1 MMQGNIT
8 VELDDLA
15 LSILPDMITRRIVDR
30 IVDEWC
36 KTEQFEKVL
45 SQIQAEDF
53 DVAELKKRVMDEIVW
68 RVVQNWK
75 ESE

>member
-36 KTEQFEKVL
+36 KTEQFKKVL

-53 DVAELKKRVMDEIVW
+53 DVAELKKRVMDEIVCKVI
-68 RVVQNWK
+68 RNWK

>member
-45 SQIQAEDF
+45 SQIQADDF
-53 DVAELKKRVMDEIVW
+53 DVTELKERVMDEIVCKVI
-68 RVVQNWK
+68 RNWK

>member
-53 DVAELKKRVMDEIVW
+53 NVAELKKRVMDEIVCKVI
-68 RVVQNWK
+68 RNWK

>member
-53 DVAELKKRVMDEIVW
+53 DVTELKKRVMDEIVCKVI
-68 RVVQNWK
+68 RNWK

>member
-36 KTEQFEKVL
+36 KTEQFKKVL

-53 DVAELKKRVMDEIVW
+53 DVAELKKRVIDEIVCK
-68 RVVQNWK
+68 VISNWK

>member
-45 SQIQAEDF
+45 SQIKAEDF
-53 DVAELKKRVMDEIVW
+53 DVAELKKRVMDEIVCKVI
-68 RVVQNWK
+68 RNWK

>member
-45 SQIQAEDF
+45 SQIKADDF
-53 DVAELKKRVMDEIVW
+53 DVTELKKRVMDEIVCKVI
-68 RVVQNWK
+68 RNWNCA
-75 ESE
+75 

>member
-53 DVAELKKRVMDEIVW
+53 DVAELKKRVMDEIVCK
-68 RVVQNWK
+68 VISNWK

>member
-15 LSILPDMITRRIVDR
+15 LSILPDMITCRIVDR

-36 KTEQFEKVL
+36 KT
-45 SQIQAEDF
+45 
-53 DVAELKKRVMDEIVW
+53 
-68 RVVQNWK
+68 
-75 ESE
+75 

>member
-45 SQIQAEDF
+45 SQIKADDF
-53 DVAELKKRVMDEIVW
+53 DVTELKKRVMDEIVCKVI
-68 RVVQNWK
+68 RNWK

>member
-36 KTEQFEKVL
+36 KTEQFKKVL

-53 DVAELKKRVMDEIVW
+53 DVAELKKRVMDEIVCK
-68 RVVQNWK
+68 VIKNWK